1 MLKRKVTL
9 GNYWVEAFCCCFFG
23 VRVLKPHFLLLK
35 GIFSLDCCDSVWK
48 TGWSVSIFMRNSW
61 DSSFG
66 IPILYPFQFIFE
78 PASNLKTLF
87 LSVLCPL
94 CWGGRGALIRLQHP
108 F

>member
-1 MLKRKVTL
+1 MHKLKVALGQMLGGGR
-9 GNYWVEAFCCCFFG
+9 
-23 VRVLKPHFLLLK
+23 LLLFFWDK
-35 GIFSLDCCDSVWK
+35 GFEPLSFFSGNKL
-48 TGWSVSIFMRNSW
+48 
-61 DSSFG
+61 
-66 IPILYPFQFIFE
+66 QFRFE